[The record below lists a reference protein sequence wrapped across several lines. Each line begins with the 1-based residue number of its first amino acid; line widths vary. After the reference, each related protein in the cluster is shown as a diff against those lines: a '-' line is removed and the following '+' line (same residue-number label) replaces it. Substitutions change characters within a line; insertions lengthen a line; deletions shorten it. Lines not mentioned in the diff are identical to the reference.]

1 MSQNHSPQSDRKY
14 WAFISYS
21 HSDTK
26 ETAWLHK
33 ALENYKVPGY
43 LIGTETRTGVVPRRI
58 FPVFRD
64 RDELP
69 TSSDLG
75 GNLHAALRN
84 SRYLV
89 VVCSPRSAKSIW
101 VDAEVNYFKKHHG
114 GNNVLCLVVD
124 GVPGGDE
131 DSECFCPS
139 LRVKIGPEGGL
150 TDEPVEPI
158 AADMREGKDGR
169 RRAFLKIAAG
179 ILGVDFDTLYQR
191 DKKRRRNRLIAL
203 SSAALVGLAMLAVF
217 YTRLEKVAKSQS
229 DMASQVQ
236 KMQQTKFR
244 EFGSLPKERA
254 AQLGKIIADSG
265 VLDAEQSMEK
275 ALSNEKIRFDIYN
288 KRAQEFVRKRSILL
302 GSIESFLD
310 KVRPDA
316 GWDEA
321 VDVFS
326 MLNTRSIMDD
336 ASSLDS
342 LATDYNIAKTFADSA
357 MQKEF
362 SVWQNVIESSKKF
375 AENMNEAVSLF
386 HEMDELL
393 GALPLDFELQI
404 SESRD
409 LWNPSMTRVT
419 ALNYCAWL
427 LATDAEPTR
436 RDASKS
442 VYYARKAL
450 EMGGNNNAGL
460 LDTLAASLALN
471 GNFEEAAKI
480 AQDAIDNAKNYPPHE
495 VEQFYNRM
503 KLYEQKKFFVEN
515 KSHGAESEEIVKCV
529 ANEFGIDAW
538 CLQQRMNISA
548 LEPLLLQFPSN
559 PEEKLVVE
567 SEIQKLK
574 ENQIKFE
581 STALARMGELLKGYY
596 ANLERPKADESP
608 NDYVPLENKQ
618 GREGIVTTSVKIWR
632 KPSDAPERGSMREH
646 VDTIIEPGGTRNVVV
661 VDREGSAELY
671 CIKRFAFTSSDNS
684 RIDTRAMMTAKL
696 FARKAADFLS
706 VHIP

>member
-1 MSQNHSPQSDRKY
+1 MTKDNSPQSDRKY

-33 ALENYKVPGY
+33 ALENYKIPSY

-114 GNNVLCLVVD
+114 GKNVLCLVVD

-139 LRVKIGPEGGL
+139 LRVKIGPEGEL
-150 TDEPVEPI
+150 TDEAVEPI

-236 KMQQTKFR
+236 KMQETKFR

-265 VLDAEQSMEK
+265 VLDAESLLNEAISVEK
-275 ALSNEKIRFDIYN
+275 NRYEIYL
-288 KRAQEFVRKRSILL
+288 KRAKVFTNERSNILSTIEDFLNKIEPANGWEDSLIIFAKLSTSHENSDAGYVEMMNNVYNAIKDEPPDYDGTLKLWRANMELSKNFIKNLDESKDLICKIDDCTRKLPENVEVDVPNSIEEWNPSGRRAFLL
-302 GSIESFLD
+302 GNCAWF
-310 KVRPDA
+310 
-316 GWDEA
+316 
-321 VDVFS
+321 
-326 MLNTRSIMDD
+326 
-336 ASSLDS
+336 
-342 LATDYNIAKTFADSA
+342 LATDPDANRRNPKKAIAFA
-357 MQKEF
+357 K
-362 SVWQNVIESSKKF
+362 
-375 AENMNEAVSLF
+375 EAV
-386 HEMDELL
+386 EMDNK
-393 GALPLDFELQI
+393 PHY
-404 SESRD
+404 
-409 LWNPSMTRVT
+409 V
-419 ALNYCAWL
+419 
-427 LATDAEPTR
+427 
-436 RDASKS
+436 
-442 VYYARKAL
+442 
-450 EMGGNNNAGL
+450 
-460 LDTLAASLALN
+460 DTLAASLASDGL
-471 GNFEEAAKI
+471 FDEAVKVLSDLLENRINDINPAFYDICQQRLSLYKEKKI
-480 AQDAIDNAKNYPPHE
+480 FTSEISYQIDTNE
-495 VEQFYNRM
+495 M
-503 KLYEQKKFFVEN
+503 IL
-515 KSHGAESEEIVKCV
+515 CL
-529 ANEFGIDAW
+529 ANEHGLDSW
-538 CLQQRMNISA
+538 CLRQRENLLR
-548 LEPLLLQFPSN
+548 LESNLAAFPLS
-559 PEEKLVVE
+559 PEEKVVINA
-567 SEIQKLK
+567 EIQKHNHIQK
-574 ENQIKFE
+574 ELEARAFGEIKKLSASYYDSFE
-581 STALARMGELLKGYY
+581 RTDLDVS
-596 ANLERPKADESP
+596 ADHYFP
-608 NDYVPLENKQ
+608 IENKKFNNFT
-618 GREGIVTTSVKIWR
+618 VSLKIWR
-632 KPSDAPERGSMREH
+632 KPKNIPERGSMRKNVRTYIGGREGTINH
-646 VDTIIEPGGTRNVVV
+646 TII
-661 VDREGSAELY
+661 DREGSAELF
-671 CIKRFAFTSSDNS
+671 CINSFLFVTEDLSSLDTES
-684 RIDTRAMMTAKL
+684 IIHARI
-696 FARKAADFLS
+696 FARKLGEFLG
-706 VHIP
+706 VYIPSS

>member
-1 MSQNHSPQSDRKY
+1 MSQNNTPQSDRKY

-43 LIGTETRTGVVPRRI
+43 LIGTETRAGVVPRRI

-139 LRVKIGPEGGL
+139 LRVKIGPEGEL
-150 TDEPVEPI
+150 TDEAVEPI

-179 ILGVDFDTLYQR
+179 ILGVDFDSLYQR
-191 DKKRRRNRLIAL
+191 DKKRRRNRLIAF

-217 YTRLEKVAKSQS
+217 YSRLDKVAKSQS
-229 DMASQVQ
+229 DMAAQVQ
-236 KMQQTKFR
+236 KMQEAKFR

-288 KRAQEFVRKRSILL
+288 KRAQEFVKKRSILL
-302 GSIESFLD
+302 GTIESFLD

-326 MLNTRSIMDD
+326 MLNIRNIMDD

-362 SVWQNVIESSKKF
+362 SVWQSAIDSSKKF
-375 AENMNEAVSLF
+375 SENMNEAVSLY

-393 GALPLDFELQI
+393 GALPFNFELQI
-404 SESRD
+404 AESRD
-409 LWNPSMTRVT
+409 LWDPSMARVT

-427 LATDAEPTR
+427 FATDPEPSR
-436 RDASKS
+436 RDPIKS
-442 VYYARKAL
+442 DYYARRAL
-450 EMGGNNNAGL
+450 EIGGENNAGL

-471 GNFEEAAKI
+471 ENFEEAVRT
-480 AQDAIDNAKNYPPHE
+480 AQKAINNAKNYPPQE
-495 VEQFYNRM
+495 VEQFYSRM

-515 KSHGAESEEIVKCV
+515 KTHGLESAEMIKCV
-529 ANEFGIDAW
+529 ANESGIDAW
-538 CLQQRMNISA
+538 CLQQRMNISV
-548 LEPLLLQFPSN
+548 LESLLLQFPSN

-567 SEIQKLK
+567 SEIQNWK
-574 ENQIKFE
+574 ENQIKLE
-581 STALARMGELLKGYY
+581 STALTRMGELLKGYNS
-596 ANLERPKADESP
+596 NLERPKTDESP
-608 NDYVPLENKQ
+608 NEYTPLENKYSKD
-618 GREGIVTTSVKIWR
+618 GTVTTSLKIWR
-632 KPSDAPERGSMREH
+632 KPAGAPERGSMREH

-671 CIKRFAFTSSDNS
+671 CIKRFAFTSSDDS
-684 RIDTRAMMTAKL
+684 GIDTRAMMTARL